1 MRTPSTLPSHPAQK
15 RTELLDALRGFALF
29 GVVWSNYAVLS
40 VWMFMPPDAR
50 AALPGALVDPPLEAF
65 HTILIEGK
73 FYSIFSMLF
82 GIGFGFFL
90 AKGND
95 GLWRFYR
102 RMLILL
108 VIGWLHLRYLWAGD
122 ILFLYAVLGLLLPL
136 FRGLSD
142 RALLIAAA
150 VLILSPIAI
159 DAAVVFTNTGFD
171 PIAPLLQ
178 AMDAQD
184 ALYGNSVFDAFLA
197 LPEGDRNEFF
207 HANERGWLFRFVH
220 LVESNRPPKVL
231 GLFLIGLWVS
241 RRKLFVDVEQHASL
255 LKRICISGF
264 AIGLPSSV
272 LLWWANSHVGYP
284 PEPSSL
290 LRAASY
296 AFSVVPLAMAFASGF
311 ALLWRSGA
319 WQQRLMVLA
328 PMGRMALTNYLMQSI
343 IAVALFYGIG
353 LGWGSHVSAVMFEG
367 IALGVFMVQVLWSR
381 WWLARFQYGPFEW
394 AWRSLTYGRVMA
406 MRKTAS

>member
-1 MRTPSTLPSHPAQK
+1 MSAPTTQ

-29 GVVWSNYAVLS
+29 GVIWSNYAVLS
-40 VWMFMPPDAR
+40 LAMFMDPEVR
-50 AALPGALVDPPLEAF
+50 AALPGAALDAPFEAF
-65 HTILIEGK
+65 HTILIDGK

-108 VIGWLHLRYLWAGD
+108 VIGWLHLRYLWPGD

-136 FRGLSD
+136 FRGLGD
-142 RALLIAAA
+142 RALLVTAAA
-150 VLILSPIAI
+150 LILSPIAI
-159 DAAVVFTNTGFD
+159 DGAVVLSSGRFD
-171 PIAPLLQ
+171 PVAPLWPIME
-178 AMDAQD
+178 AKD
-184 ALYGNSVFDAFLA
+184 ALHGNSTFDALLA
-197 LPEGDRNEFF
+197 LPEGGWKAFF
-207 HANERGWLFRFVH
+207 HANERGWIFRFIH
-220 LVESNRPPKVL
+220 LVESSRPPKVL
-231 GLFLIGLWVS
+231 GLFLIGLWIS
-241 RRKLFVDVEQHASL
+241 RRRIFADMELHAVL
-255 LKRICISGF
+255 LKRLCIAAF
-264 AIGLPSSV
+264 ALGLPFSV
-272 LLWWANSHVGYP
+272 LLWWANHNVGYP

-290 LRAASY
+290 LRTASY
-296 AFSVVPLAMAFASGF
+296 ALSVVPLAIAIASGF
-311 ALLWRSGA
+311 ALLWRSERWRKG
-319 WQQRLMVLA
+319 LMLFA
-328 PMGRMALTNYLMQSI
+328 PMGRMALTNYLMQTI
-343 IAVALFYGIG
+343 IAIALFYGIG
-353 LGWGSHVSAVMFEG
+353 LGWGSHVSAVAFEG

>member
-1 MRTPSTLPSHPAQK
+1 MSAPATQ

-40 VWMFMPPDAR
+40 VWMFMAPEAR
-50 AALPGALVDPPLEAF
+50 AVLPGSALDGALEAF
-65 HTILIEGK
+65 HTILIDGK

-90 AKGND
+90 SKGND

-108 VIGWLHLRYLWAGD
+108 LIGWLHMRYLWAGD

-142 RALLIAAA
+142 RALLVTAAG
-150 VLILSPIAI
+150 LILSPIAI
-159 DAAVVFTNTGFD
+159 DAVVVLTNARFD
-171 PIAPLLQ
+171 PVEPFVRWMEAS
-178 AMDAQD
+178 DAR
-184 ALYGNSVFDAFLA
+184 YGNSTFDAFLA
-197 LPEGDRNEFF
+197 LPEGGWMEFL
-207 HANERGWLFRFVH
+207 HANDRAWIFRVVH

-231 GLFLIGLWVS
+231 GLFLLGLWVS
-241 RRKLFVDVEQHASL
+241 RRKLFVDVAQHATL
-255 LKRICISGF
+255 LKRVCIGGF
-264 AIGLPSSV
+264 MIGLPSSV
-272 LLWWANSHVGYP
+272 FMWWAESHVGHP

-311 ALLWRSGA
+311 ALLWIRDG
-319 WQQRLMVLA
+319 WRQRLMRLA
-328 PMGRMALTNYLMQSI
+328 PMGRMALTNYLMQTI
-343 IAVALFYGIG
+343 IAIALFYGIG
-353 LGWGSHVSAVMFEG
+353 LGWGMHVSAVAFEA
-367 IALGVFMVQVLWSR
+367 IALGVFITQVIWSR
-381 WWLARFQYGPFEW
+381 WWLTHFQFGPFEW
-394 AWRSLTYGRVMA
+394 VWRSLTYGKVMPI
-406 MRKTAS
+406 RKR

>member
-1 MRTPSTLPSHPAQK
+1 MSAPATQ

-40 VWMFMPPDAR
+40 VWIFMAPDAR
-50 AALPGALVDPPLEAF
+50 ALLPGYALDGALEAF
-65 HTILIEGK
+65 HTILIDGK

-90 AKGND
+90 SKGND

-108 VIGWLHLRYLWAGD
+108 LIGWVHMRYLWAGD

-142 RALLIAAA
+142 RALLVTAAG
-150 VLILSPIAI
+150 LILSPIAI
-159 DAAVVFTNTGFD
+159 DAAVVLTNARFD
-171 PIAPLLQ
+171 PVEPFVRWMEAS
-178 AMDAQD
+178 DAR
-184 ALYGNSVFDAFLA
+184 YGNSTFDAFMA
-197 LPEGDRNEFF
+197 LPEGGWKEFL
-207 HANERGWLFRFVH
+207 HANERGWLFRVVH

-241 RRKLFVDVEQHASL
+241 RRKFFADVAQHAPL
-255 LKRICISGF
+255 LKRICIGGF
-264 AIGLPSSV
+264 LIGLPSSV
-272 LLWWANSHVGYP
+272 LMWWAERHVGYP

-290 LRAASY
+290 LRTASY
-296 AFSVVPLAMAFASGF
+296 AFNVVPLAMAFASGF

-319 WQQRLMVLA
+319 WQQRLMMLA
-328 PMGRMALTNYLMQSI
+328 PMGRMALTNYLMQTI
-343 IAVALFYGIG
+343 IAIALFYGIG
-353 LGWGSHVSAVMFEG
+353 LGWGTHVSAVAFEA
-367 IALGVFMVQVLWSR
+367 IAFGVFLVQVLWSR
-381 WWLARFQYGPFEW
+381 WWLTHFQFGPFEW
-394 AWRSLTYGRVMA
+394 VWRSLTYGKVMPI
-406 MRKTAS
+406 RKR

>member
-1 MRTPSTLPSHPAQK
+1 MSLPATQRTD
-15 RTELLDALRGFALF
+15 LLDALRGFALF

-40 VWMFMPPDAR
+40 VWLFMPPEAK
-50 AALPGALVDPPLEAF
+50 AALPGSFLDEPLEAF
-65 HTILIEGK
+65 HTILIDGK

-142 RALLIAAA
+142 RALVIVAAM
-150 VLILSPIAI
+150 LILSPIAI
-159 DAAVVFTNTGFD
+159 DAAVVLSDARFD
-171 PIAPLLQ
+171 PAAPVVRWLETS
-178 AMDAQD
+178 DA
-184 ALYGNSVFDAFLA
+184 AHGNSTFEAFQT
-197 LPEGDRNEFF
+197 LPGGGWQEF
-207 HANERGWLFRFVH
+207 ADVNARGWIFRFVH
-220 LVESNRPPKVL
+220 LAEGNRLPKVL
-231 GLFLIGLWVS
+231 GLFLLGLWIS
-241 RRKLFVDVEQHASL
+241 RRKLFADVERSAPL
-255 LKRICISGF
+255 LKKLCIVGF
-264 AIGLPSSV
+264 SIGLPSSV
-272 LLWWANSHVGYP
+272 LMWWAEGHVGHP
-284 PEPSSL
+284 PEPASL

-296 AFSVVPLAMAFASGF
+296 AFSVVPLAIAFASGF
-311 ALLWRSGA
+311 ALLWRSA
-319 WQQRLMVLA
+319 IWKDRLMLLA

-343 IAVALFYGIG
+343 IAIFLFYGIG
-353 LGWGSHVSAVMFEG
+353 LGWGMRVSAVAFEG
-367 IALGVFMVQVLWSR
+367 IALAVFLVQVLWSR

-394 AWRSLTYGRVMA
+394 AWRSLTYGKVMA
-406 MRKTAS
+406 MRR